1 MGKYAELLDAVVRIA
16 ARFHSHCPQTARLYY
31 HPPPPNSQGC
41 DHTSTGGSASL
52 GLKTHVQYLH
62 LNLPVVNLAL
72 RFPVSTKPSLS
83 RIHLSDYTSSCFFKI
98 KLKNFPHQVGS
109 ILVLHSKE
117 DTNNN
122 RNSRNLESC
131 NASL

>member
-62 LNLPVVNLAL
+62 LNLPDQTQELPSPSGFDPCSPFKRRYQQQQKQPEL
-72 RFPVSTKPSLS
+72 RELQ
-83 RIHLSDYTSSCFFKI
+83 RFFVEI
-98 KLKNFPHQVGS
+98 TC
-109 ILVLHSKE
+109 LVFQFK
-117 DTNNN
+117 
-122 RNSRNLESC
+122 
-131 NASL
+131 